1 MNRMLKFHG
10 RPQGYAA
17 EIWEVSLNFPLATDT
32 HQQSLLRGAH
42 INASYIIN
50 TYMSESSLKFRI

>member
-1 MNRMLKFHG
+1 MGSVPKF
-10 RPQGYAA
+10 
-17 EIWEVSLNFPLATDT
+17 SLNFPLATDT